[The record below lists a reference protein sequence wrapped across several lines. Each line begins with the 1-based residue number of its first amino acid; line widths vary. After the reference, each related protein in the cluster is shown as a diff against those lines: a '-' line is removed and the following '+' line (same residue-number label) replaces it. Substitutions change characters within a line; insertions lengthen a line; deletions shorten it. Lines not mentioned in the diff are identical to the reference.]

1 MHIPEG
7 ALSITTEQ
15 GMLVVSTSGVGVL
28 CAGAVLS
35 AAGTI
40 AGLRKMDYEQVPRV
54 AMLSAG
60 FFVASLIHVPLGFT
74 SAHLVL
80 NGLVGLILGW
90 AAFPALFVAL
100 LLQAVFFGYG
110 GLTTLGINMLTMAL
124 PAVACH
130 YLFRRAVRS
139 DLEPFVFSAGFAAGV
154 LAIVGAALLTAMTL
168 LACGKAFSTI
178 AHAMFLAHLPVAV
191 IEGFVTGS
199 IVVFLRK
206 VRPELLDAPLLV
218 PRRLEVSSA

>member
-7 ALSITTEQ
+7 VLSVTTQ
-15 GMLVVSTSGVGVL
+15 HGVLVVSTSGVGVL

-54 AMLSAG
+54 AMLSAA

-110 GLTTLGINMLTMAL
+110 GLTTLGINTLTMAL

-130 YLFRRAVRS
+130 YLFRRGVRS
-139 DLEPFVFSAGFAAGV
+139 DWEPLVFSVGFAAGA
-154 LAIVGAALLTAMTL
+154 LAIIGAALLTASAL
-168 LACGKAFSTI
+168 LACGKAFSTVS
-178 AHAMFLAHLPVAV
+178 HAVLIAHLPIAV

-218 PRRLEVSSA
+218 PRQLEVSGA